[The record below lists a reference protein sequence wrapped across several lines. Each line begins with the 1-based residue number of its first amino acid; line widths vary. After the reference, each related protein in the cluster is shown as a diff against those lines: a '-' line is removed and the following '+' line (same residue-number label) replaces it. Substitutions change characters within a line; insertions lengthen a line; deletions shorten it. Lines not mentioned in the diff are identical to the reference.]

1 MSHSQNG
8 GEAIV
13 AGRAI
18 WKGFIHFGDTSV
30 PVKLHTAVRENRLQ
44 FHLLHKRDRVRLQQ
58 QMICAH
64 EKVPVPPAEQVR
76 GFEVE
81 EGTFILVDDAELA
94 EIEPEASREIQVH
107 EFVQTASID
116 PIFMERTYYLEP
128 DMASKGYNALA
139 VLLQEMDINGICT
152 WAMRKRSY
160 FGALQSTGKALR
172 LKTLRYADEVIPV
185 ASLNLQKFTVSAKE
199 LNIGSELINHLTVP
213 FQPEK
218 FVNEHQKKLQE
229 LIDKKA
235 RGEKIA
241 LLPPKPMKSTAPNKL
256 LEALEASLKKVA

>member
-1 MSHSQNG
+1 M
-8 GEAIV
+8 

-30 PVKLHTAVRENRLQ
+30 PVKLHTAVKENRMQ

-58 QMICAH
+58 QMICAY
-64 EKVPVPPAEQVR
+64 EKVPVPTEEQVK

-81 EGTFILVDDAELA
+81 EGRFILVDPAELE
-94 EIEPEASREIQVH
+94 EIEPEKSRMIEVH
-107 EFVQTASID
+107 EFVKTAQID
-116 PIFMERTYYLEP
+116 PILMERTYYLEP
-128 DMASKGYNALA
+128 DLVFKGYNALIE
-139 VLLQEMDINGICT
+139 LLREMDINGICT
-152 WAMRKRSY
+152 WTMRKRSY
-160 FGALQSTGKALR
+160 LGALQSSGKTLR
-172 LKTLRYADEVIPV
+172 LQTLRYADEVIPV
-185 ASLNLQKFTVSAKE
+185 TALNLQQFSLSEKE
-199 LNIGSELINHLTVP
+199 LSVGSELINHLTVP

-218 FVNEHQKKLQE
+218 FANEHQQKLQN